1 MQDEGNKCGGSMNRL
16 LISFVAIRETSL
28 EIKRNIYISIFIFLY
43 IYRIDVSN
51 SMSILFYNSI
61 NVLT

>member
-1 MQDEGNKCGGSMNRL
+1 MNRL

-51 SMSILFYNSI
+51 SMSIFFYNSI

>member
-1 MQDEGNKCGGSMNRL
+1 MNRL

-61 NVLT
+61 NVLTWILFQ